1 MNIKAKFSETSQ
13 AIAADMGE
21 IQVVTE
27 YVGGELY
34 DGDYVVTPKVVSQKM
49 ETKSKVMSDDV
60 QIKAIPFFETANN
73 SGGDTVYIG
82 TMDE

>member
-1 MNIKAKFSETSQ
+1 MNIKVKFSEASQ
-13 AIAADMGE
+13 TIAAKMGE
-21 IQVVTE
+21 VQVVTE
-27 YVGGELY
+27 FVGGELY
-34 DGDYVVTPKVVSQKM
+34 KGEYVVTPKVVSQKM
-49 ETKSKVMSDDV
+49 ETKSKVMGDDV

>member
-1 MNIKAKFSETSQ
+1 MNIKVKFSETSQ
-13 AIAADMGE
+13 TLAASLGE

-34 DGDYVVTPKVVSQKM
+34 NGDYVVTPKVAEQTL
-49 ETKSKVMSDDV
+49 ETKAKVMSDDV

-73 SGGDTVYIG
+73 AGGDTVYIG